1 MYIDIKIQQGS
12 RLKKIFHKLC
22 DTLEDFIFS
31 IVEKLPER
39 FIPPKMMDLLE
50 RYLNKRLQQLE
61 QQNIENNWKIAYLD
75 KVIDEKGI
83 KR

>member
-39 FIPPKMMDLLE
+39 FIPPKMMNLLG
-50 RYLNKRLQQLE
+50 RHLNKRLQQLE
-61 QQNIENNWKIAYLD
+61 QQNIEDTWRLVYLG
-75 KVIDEKGI
+75 KAIKEKGI

>member
-39 FIPPKMMDLLE
+39 FIPPKMMDWLE
-50 RYLNKRLQQLE
+50 RYLNKRIQQLE
-61 QQNIENNWKIAYLD
+61 QQNIEDTWKMVYLD